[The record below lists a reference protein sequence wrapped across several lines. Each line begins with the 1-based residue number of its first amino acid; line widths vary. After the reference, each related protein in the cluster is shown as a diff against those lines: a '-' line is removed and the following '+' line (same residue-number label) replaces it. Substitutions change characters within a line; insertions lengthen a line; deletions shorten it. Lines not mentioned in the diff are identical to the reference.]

1 MISDPIGGIADVTKD
16 ISERLEKRTQ
26 RNASTGC
33 LEWVGPVHDGY
44 GRLSI
49 ANILHRV
56 HRLSWELHRG
66 AIPDGLSVL
75 HRCDNRRCIEIE
87 HLFLGTSQE
96 NTADMIAKGR
106 KVVLRGE
113 LHPLARLT
121 SISVRV
127 IRRLSER
134 GMGHRELGEIFMV
147 NETAIHKIV
156 NRLRWKTVA

>member
-1 MISDPIGGIADVTKD
+1 M
-16 ISERLEKRTQ
+16 
-26 RNASTGC
+26 
-33 LEWVGPVHDGY
+33 
-44 GRLSI
+44 
-49 ANILHRV
+49 
-56 HRLSWELHRG
+56 
-66 AIPDGLSVL
+66 L